1 MDNVLAGKLID
12 RISNFTDYNVNIM
25 DENGILV
32 ASRMKERIGS
42 FHEVAF
48 DIINGTEDIVM
59 VDMDNP
65 ENGVKA
71 GVNMAIYTNKNK
83 VGVVGVTGSPD
94 TVLAVAKIIKM
105 SVEVM
110 MEYEMYKYESLK
122 KYNLREQLMHLI
134 FYNDNYERE
143 DLSKYFKALNLDE
156 EILRIPVLIQMENSS
171 AHMKKVKEIMDG
183 NIFLSRQDIGDI
195 TKEGFIFFFK
205 GIDYDIKDVMQDY
218 KYLIGECLSPL
229 LQYIR
234 SCHLVYNVYVGPIQ
248 NDIIYY
254 RQAYLDCMWM
264 QKNMGNS
271 ENRSF
276 YFYDYMIRYME
287 SRVLVSEFN
296 AIFYTLKKELGK
308 KFEDNYIETME
319 ALIEKDYNLA
329 KAGNMLHIH
338 KNTLV
343 YRLDKIREMLNM
355 NPLVNNMEREFM
367 ECFYYYLIRK

>member
-71 GVNMAIYTNKNK
+71 GVNMAIYTNKKK
-83 VGVVGVTGSPD
+83 VGVIGVTGSPD

-156 EILRIPVLIQMENSS
+156 EILRIPILIQMENSS

-205 GIDYDIKDVMQDY
+205 PASNLFSVIVTLGN
-218 KYLIGECLSPL
+218 
-229 LQYIR
+229 LQPVNAR
-234 SCHLVYNVYVGPIQ
+234 S
-248 NDIIYY
+248 
-254 RQAYLDCMWM
+254 R
-264 QKNMGNS
+264 
-271 ENRSF
+271 
-276 YFYDYMIRYME
+276 
-287 SRVLVSEFN
+287 
-296 AIFYTLKKELGK
+296 
-308 KFEDNYIETME
+308 
-319 ALIEKDYNLA
+319 
-329 KAGNMLHIH
+329 
-338 KNTLV
+338 
-343 YRLDKIREMLNM
+343 
-355 NPLVNNMEREFM
+355 
-367 ECFYYYLIRK
+367 

>member
-218 KYLIGECLSPL
+218 KYLIVECLSPL

-287 SRVLVSEFN
+287 SRVPVSEFN

>member
-71 GVNMAIYTNKNK
+71 GVNMAIYTNKKK
-83 VGVVGVTGSPD
+83 VGVIGVTGSPD

-156 EILRIPVLIQMENSS
+156 EILRIPILIQMENSS
-171 AHMKKVKEIMDG
+171 AHMK
-183 NIFLSRQDIGDI
+183 R
-195 TKEGFIFFFK
+195 
-205 GIDYDIKDVMQDY
+205 
-218 KYLIGECLSPL
+218 
-229 LQYIR
+229 
-234 SCHLVYNVYVGPIQ
+234 
-248 NDIIYY
+248 
-254 RQAYLDCMWM
+254 
-264 QKNMGNS
+264 
-271 ENRSF
+271 
-276 YFYDYMIRYME
+276 
-287 SRVLVSEFN
+287 
-296 AIFYTLKKELGK
+296 
-308 KFEDNYIETME
+308 
-319 ALIEKDYNLA
+319 
-329 KAGNMLHIH
+329 
-338 KNTLV
+338 
-343 YRLDKIREMLNM
+343 
-355 NPLVNNMEREFM
+355 
-367 ECFYYYLIRK
+367 

>member
-195 TKEGFIFFFK
+195 TKRDLYSFR
-205 GIDYDIKDVMQDY
+205 IDYDIKDVMQDY
-218 KYLIGECLSPL
+218 KYLIGECLSLFSNISDRVIWFIMYMSVPYKMIL
-229 LQYIR
+229 
-234 SCHLVYNVYVGPIQ
+234 YNIVRHIWTVCGCRKIWETV
-248 NDIIYY
+248 
-254 RQAYLDCMWM
+254 RT
-264 QKNMGNS
+264 
-271 ENRSF
+271 EVF
-276 YFYDYMIRYME
+276 YFMI
-287 SRVLVSEFN
+287 
-296 AIFYTLKKELGK
+296 I
-308 KFEDNYIETME
+308 
-319 ALIEKDYNLA
+319 
-329 KAGNMLHIH
+329 
-338 KNTLV
+338 
-343 YRLDKIREMLNM
+343 
-355 NPLVNNMEREFM
+355 
-367 ECFYYYLIRK
+367 